1 MLARIL
7 ACIFLTLHGLVH
19 MLYFAQSARIFE
31 LKTGMT
37 WPAGSWALSRPFGDN
52 ATRIFAS
59 VLCALIAL
67 GFVIGA
73 VAMISGQPW
82 WSGPVVT
89 STVVS
94 VVLFVLCWNG
104 RLQNL
109 DGQGAVGILL
119 DDLILL
125 TVLVFRWP

>member
-1 MLARIL
+1 MRPV
-7 ACIFLTLHGLVH
+7 IFGVFLVLHGLVH
-19 MLYFAQSARIFE
+19 MLYFAQSARIFG
-31 LKTGMT
+31 LKPGMT

-52 ATRIFAS
+52 AARVFAS
-59 VLCALIAL
+59 VGCALIAL

-82 WSGPVVT
+82 WRGPVVT

-94 VVLFVLCWNG
+94 VVLFLLCWNG

-119 DDLILL
+119 DGLILL
-125 TVLVFRWP
+125 TVLVLRWP